1 MTLLT
6 NRPKDDGRYMAA
18 ETAPPS
24 SKQAALALR
33 AQLNNEWHARP
44 VAMMEAPFRCSH
56 QVFQRQLPAADVRNH
71 FVGLCAT
78 YGQAT
83 PNADSRHHL
92 VKLGSAL
99 VKWEGHTE
107 ADSVT
112 CLAPGN
118 GSPPFTETASQ
129 FAPTELQSV
138 FGEALICGV
147 KVEVLKQ
154 PLGAIDRD
162 TIRGLLGADNLY
174 GGPVADGKAS
184 LWSGFSLDAD
194 GYTRIVL
201 IDHDLPTSA
210 TGRLVQRILESESY
224 RIQAMSA
231 LPLARQTM
239 SNLSVLEDSLDPLM
253 AVLAKAEKD
262 IDHEALLTQLST
274 MAARVE
280 HLAATSSYRFAAARA
295 YSRIVE
301 QRLKELREERV
312 ITQPRYSV
320 FLLRSLQPAMRTCE
334 AAERRI
340 DELAQRIGRAITLL
354 NSMVTMTQT
363 RQSHQM
369 MQEMGRNAA
378 IQVRLQQAV
387 EGFSIFVIT
396 YYAVALLN
404 YVLVA
409 AQTSG
414 LAVNPRLMT
423 GFSAPGVL
431 LLVWLITRWV
441 RKRATKKAE

>member
-6 NRPKDDGRYMAA
+6 NQPVDDGLYLAA
-18 ETAPPS
+18 DTTTPS
-24 SKQAALALR
+24 SRQEALALR

-56 QVFQRQLPAADVRNH
+56 QVFQRQAPAGEVRHN
-71 FVGLCAT
+71 FVRLCAT

-83 PNADSRHHL
+83 PNTDSRHHL
-92 VKLGSAL
+92 VQLGSAL

-118 GSPPFTETASQ
+118 SSPPFTETASQ

-147 KVEVLKQ
+147 KLEVLKQ
-154 PLGAIDRD
+154 PAGAIDRD

-174 GGPVADGKAS
+174 GGPLADGKAS
-184 LWSGFSLDAD
+184 LWSSFSLDAH

-224 RIQAMSA
+224 RMQAMTA

-253 AVLAKAEKD
+253 AVLATAEKD

-280 HLAATSSYRFAAARA
+280 HLAATSSYRFGAARA

-320 FLLRSLQPAMRTCE
+320 FLLRTLQPAMRTCE

-340 DELAQRIGRAITLL
+340 DELAQRIARAITLL

-369 MQEMGRNAA
+369 MQEMSRNAA

-414 LAVNPRLMT
+414 LGVNPRLMT